1 MNFLYMRKKYCSQY
15 HVSTGKSDVLLVSD
29 SQSQHKKYT
38 EIQMGFT
45 PHHKAFKYMFSFD
58 FINLFQAEI
67 PSTSAIISNVFQLLC
82 R

>member
-15 HVSTGKSDVLLVSD
+15 HVFTGKSDVLLVSE
-29 SQSQHKKYT
+29 SQSQHKKCT
-38 EIQMGFT
+38 EIQMGFIPT
-45 PHHKAFKYMFSFD
+45 QKTVKYMFLLY
-58 FINLFQAEI
+58 FINLFQDEI